1 MADIKID
8 ISVNQRNAQQR
19 IDNLR
24 KSVNRTGKEFTNL
37 NKGITA
43 SGVAL
48 GSFVGNIAAAGFGR
62 VVSGIKSLASAA
74 IGTVGELETL
84 STQFEVLT
92 GSAAEAANIVK
103 DLQEFAASTP
113 FQFKDLA
120 KATQRL
126 LSFGFTAEEAKENLV
141 DLGDVSAAS
150 GADISE
156 LSLIFG
162 QVAAAGKLTGERLL
176 QFQERAIPIGPALA
190 ETLGVAESAVKDLV
204 SNGKV
209 DFDTFERAFK
219 SLNEEGSFAF
229 EGLTKRSRTLE
240 GRISTLGDNLEL
252 VTAKLGSQFGPAVKA
267 ITTAT
272 TTFIQTLSNTKA
284 FEKFGQSVGDFV
296 PAAIR
301 IGIDA
306 FQLLSNVVLNSL
318 KAFDLFRSGISTALS
333 GIVSII
339 SDFLGTVSNV
349 ASALGLQ
356 DTAFQ
361 KAAEAAKNFTSDV
374 SDALGSTADTFAES
388 AASIDASQ
396 KEVNLAIEAGRQSFE
411 DELQTITEAS
421 NAETETVVGNN
432 TKKVESIKALTA
444 EEIKAAEDKLKREQ
458 ELQEKLR
465 SAKEQVAIAEET
477 QRLFGQEQE
486 QIFTDERLIRL
497 EESFSREEEARI
509 QAGINAAT
517 NETEKQILIN
527 QAIETGLNEQ
537 TKLRQKAADD
547 EVRIQKLKQQF
558 ALQGASGTFGALA
571 DIARLGGKKNF
582 EIAKAFSL
590 AEASIR
596 GVLSVQ
602 QAIAT
607 PPGPPFTIPLG
618 IAAGA
623 QAAARVATIASTKPS
638 FETGGIVPGNSFT
651 GDNVAANVNSGE
663 MVLTRQQ
670 QSNLFNMANRG
681 GGSGGQPMNI
691 TVQSVLDGEVVS
703 ESVSRWVAN
712 GGQLG
717 EVQ

>member
-156 LSLIFG
+156 LSLIFC
-162 QVAAAGKLTGERLL
+162 QFAAAGKLTGERLL

-209 DFDTFERAFK
+209 DFGTFERAFK
-219 SLNEEGSFAF
+219 SLDEEGSFGF
-229 EGLTKRSRTLE
+229 DGLTKRSRTLE

-411 DELQTITEAS
+411 DELQKITEAS

-527 QAIETGLNEQ
+527 QADR
-537 TKLRQKAADD
+537 K
-547 EVRIQKLKQQF
+547 
-558 ALQGASGTFGALA
+558 
-571 DIARLGGKKNF
+571 
-582 EIAKAFSL
+582 
-590 AEASIR
+590 
-596 GVLSVQ
+596 SV
-602 QAIAT
+602 
-607 PPGPPFTIPLG
+607 
-618 IAAGA
+618 
-623 QAAARVATIASTKPS
+623 V
-638 FETGGIVPGNSFT
+638 
-651 GDNVAANVNSGE
+651 
-663 MVLTRQQ
+663 
-670 QSNLFNMANRG
+670 
-681 GGSGGQPMNI
+681 
-691 TVQSVLDGEVVS
+691 
-703 ESVSRWVAN
+703 
-712 GGQLG
+712 
-717 EVQ
+717 

>member
-411 DELQTITEAS
+411 DELQKITEAS

-527 QAIETGLNEQ
+527 QAIEKGLNEQ